1 MTDAR
6 AILCD
11 FTDFKRVATRNTFQL
26 IFELPLEQ
34 AEEAIKL
41 LGNPLPGKTLKC
53 GIARVSSPIAQRQS
67 TRTVQRDAMDAGS
80 TPVGEPKEKT
90 KWQKLRPSAQAALRC
105 QEPEFWDYLEAE
117 FPAHW
122 HQADPPEPDVLAATI
137 VRDMCGVRSRAELD
151 RDDQAALAWADIDH
165 RYQDWR
171 GTHKAIQQAEA
182 YAR

>member
-53 GIARVSSPIAQRQS
+53 GIARISLGDASTRKDEGTTSTASDRPRVQDSSPA
-67 TRTVQRDAMDAGS
+67 
-80 TPVGEPKEKT
+80 KT
-90 KWQKLRPSAQAALRC
+90 KWQKLRPSAQAAIRC
-105 QEPEFWDYLEAE
+105 DDKEFGDFIADQYPHHLAGHGCMATAVRKIVGVHSRAVLDSDDTAAVAWADLEAE
-117 FPAHW
+117 
-122 HQADPPEPDVLAATI
+122 
-137 VRDMCGVRSRAELD
+137 
-151 RDDQAALAWADIDH
+151 
-165 RYQDWR
+165 YQDWR

>member
-1 MTDAR
+1 MSDAR
-6 AILCD
+6 AILAE

-53 GIARVSSPIAQRQS
+53 GIARVAQRKEQD
-67 TRTVQRDAMDAGS
+67 VPNVEAAGS
-80 TPVGEPKEKT
+80 TPAASAKEKT

-105 QEPEFWDYLEAE
+105 ADTDFGMFAADEY
-117 FPAHW
+117 PASLTK
-122 HQADPPEPDVLAATI
+122 ANGVLPTM
-137 VRDMCGVRSRAELD
+137 VRAMCGVHSRAELD
-151 RDDQAALAWADIDH
+151 SNDSAAAIWAEIDAAFVE
-165 RYQDWR
+165 WL
-171 GTHKAIQQAEA
+171 GTLRAQQQHEA